1 MVLDFIN
8 AHLTLLGELIML
20 MIALFV
26 LIVIAGFVIARFDR
40 LSVEDGVYFAFVTA
54 LTIGFGDFV
63 PKSRGARILTIVL
76 ATIGIVIFGIIVSVT
91 VHALDLAIES
101 AAVTTSAPTE
111 S

>member
-8 AHLTLLGELIML
+8 AHLTLLGELIILIML
-20 MIALFV
+20 LFALIIVAGV
-26 LIVIAGFVIARFDR
+26 LIARLDR

-63 PKSRGARILTIVL
+63 PKSRGARLLSIFL

-101 AAVTTSAPTE
+101 ASVTAPAPTG